1 MRLVASYHGVS
12 EKAEIENNWPIVYEW
27 YEKAVLPIEKGGL
40 AIRNMGV
47 VALTA
52 FACSLVASL
61 KHMATVFPEW
71 ITLGQQGELLQ
82 ISHDASPELSA
93 QVCQCVEQ
101 YQRRVPQGAF
111 KESDCFSA
119 ILKLS
124 LIHI

>member
-1 MRLVASYHGVS
+1 MCVVQFGYPCVMFMYKSYLNH
-12 EKAEIENNWPIVYEW
+12 
-27 YEKAVLPIEKGGL
+27 GL

-82 ISHDASPELSA
+82 ISHDASPVS
-93 QVCQCVEQ
+93 
-101 YQRRVPQGAF
+101 
-111 KESDCFSA
+111 
-119 ILKLS
+119 
-124 LIHI
+124 